1 MVTLASNLLPSLP
14 DTRLGGGGPGSSSGS
29 ARAGGD
35 RSEAGI
41 ARSEALAAEY
51 AARVSFLADNPALLQ
66 SFAQSLLPLMLE
78 VCPQCAMI
86 AIPQLAC

>member
-1 MVTLASNLLPSLP
+1 MASNLLPSLP
-14 DTRLGGGGPGSSSGS
+14 DARTGGGGPGSSSGS

-78 VCPQCAMI
+78 VRPQCAMI
-86 AIPQLAC
+86 AISQLAC